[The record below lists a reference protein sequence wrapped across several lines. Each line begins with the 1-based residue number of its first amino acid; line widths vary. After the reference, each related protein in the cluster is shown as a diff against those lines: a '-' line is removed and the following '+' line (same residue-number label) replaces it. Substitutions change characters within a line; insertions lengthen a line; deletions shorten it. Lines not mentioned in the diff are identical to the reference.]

1 MGIRG
6 GKYGL
11 VKNTCL
17 NQYSI
22 YVHVYVGY
30 NTFTVPVWTS
40 PDWSQSGA

>member
-22 YVHVYVGY
+22 YVYVGY